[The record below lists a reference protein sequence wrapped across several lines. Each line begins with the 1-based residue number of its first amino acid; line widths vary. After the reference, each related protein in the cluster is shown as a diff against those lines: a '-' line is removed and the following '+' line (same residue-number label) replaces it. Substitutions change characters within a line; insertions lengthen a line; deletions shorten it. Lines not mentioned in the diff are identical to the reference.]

1 MVRLRF
7 HLLTFLLLAGGVN
20 AAPPLDRPY
29 LVVVGTAQD
38 GGLPHAACVCVRCE
52 AARSDERR
60 RRYVASIA
68 LVLPATDD
76 KPQPP
81 RVLLVDATPDLREQL
96 DLLLDVRHGPPGG
109 TDRHPVDGVLLTHAH
124 IGHYLGLA
132 FFGFEAVHTRG
143 LPVYCTDRMAEFLR
157 GNGPWSQL
165 VRLGNIKINA
175 FKPGD
180 ALAIDARVRL
190 TSLRVPHREE
200 YSDTVG
206 FLFTGSKSSV
216 LYVPDTEPWAKWKPS
231 LLTVLDGVDVLLV
244 DGTFYSSAELP
255 GRAVS
260 SIGHP
265 LITDTMD
272 LLQDRVSAGK
282 LKVYFTHLNHSN
294 PVLDPAS
301 PERRAVESRGFHV
314 AAELQR
320 FPL

>member
-1 MVRLRF
+1 M
-7 HLLTFLLLAGGVN
+7 
-20 AAPPLDRPY
+20 
-29 LVVVGTAQD
+29 Q
-38 GGLPHAACVCVRCE
+38 
-52 AARSDERR
+52 
-60 RRYVASIA
+60 
-68 LVLPATDD
+68 
-76 KPQPP
+76 
-81 RVLLVDATPDLREQL
+81 
-96 DLLLDVRHGPPGG
+96 
-109 TDRHPVDGVLLTHAH
+109 
-124 IGHYLGLA
+124 
-132 FFGFEAVHTRG
+132 
-143 LPVYCTDRMAEFLR
+143 
-157 GNGPWSQL
+157 
-165 VRLGNIKINA
+165 LGNIEINA

-180 ALAIDARVRL
+180 ALGIDARVRV

-216 LYVPDTEPWAKWKPS
+216 LYVPDTEPWAKWEPS
-231 LLTVLDGVDVLLV
+231 LPAVLDRVDVLLV
-244 DGTFYSSAELP
+244 DGTFYSAAELP
-255 GRAVS
+255 GRSVS

-272 LLQDRVSAGK
+272 LLQHRVSAGK